1 MQIYLVRHGQ
11 SLNNA
16 GDTSS
21 HNVPL
26 TQLGHEQIRL
36 AADALA
42 AYHFH
47 ALYCSPLERALQ
59 SAAII
64 HSKLNLAPYVH
75 PFFSEVGFSW
85 GEPNA
90 TREQL
95 QAAYPFA
102 VLDPAIT
109 SNGWAPAIHETED
122 EAYERSGEVIRWL
135 SERHPDPDARI
146 LVVSHGRF
154 GAILMGYVVGSR
166 PCGYARFSQNNGAIS
181 RVDITDEVWKLRFL
195 NSTAHLPDELLT

>member
-26 TQLGHEQIRL
+26 TQPGHEQIRL

-42 AYHFH
+42 AYRFQ

-64 HSKLNLAPYVH
+64 HSRSNLAPYVR

-109 SNGWAPAIHETED
+109 SNGWAPAVHETEE
-122 EAYERSGEVIRWL
+122 EAYERAGEVIRWL
-135 SERHPDPDARI
+135 SERHPGPDARI

-154 GAILMGYVVGSR
+154 GAILMGYVVASR

-195 NSTAHLPDELLT
+195 NSTAHLPDGLLT

>member
-26 TQLGHEQIRL
+26 TQLGREQVRL

-64 HSKLNLAPYVH
+64 HSRSNLVPYVH
-75 PFFSEVGFSW
+75 PAFSEVGFSW

-95 QAAYPFA
+95 QAAYLFA

-122 EAYERSGEVIRWL
+122 EAYERAGEVIRWL

-166 PCGYARFSQNNGAIS
+166 PCGYARFSQNNAGIS

-195 NSTAHLPDELLT
+195 NAMAHLPEELLT

>member
-11 SLNNA
+11 SQNNA

-26 TQLGHEQIRL
+26 TPLGHEQIRL
-36 AADALA
+36 AADALV
-42 AYHFH
+42 AYHFQ
-47 ALYCSPLERALQ
+47 AFYCSPLERALQ
-59 SAAII
+59 SATII
-64 HSKLNLAPYVH
+64 HSRLNLDPYVH
-75 PFFSEVGFSW
+75 PAFSEVGFSW
-85 GEPNA
+85 GEPNT

-95 QAAYPFA
+95 QASYPFA

-109 SNGWAPAIHETED
+109 SNGWAPAVHETED
-122 EAYERSGEVIRWL
+122 EAYDRAGEVIRWL

-154 GAILMGYVVGSR
+154 GAIFMGYVVGSR
-166 PCGYARFSQNNGAIS
+166 PCGYARFSQNNACIS

-195 NSTAHLPDELLT
+195 NATAHLPEELLT